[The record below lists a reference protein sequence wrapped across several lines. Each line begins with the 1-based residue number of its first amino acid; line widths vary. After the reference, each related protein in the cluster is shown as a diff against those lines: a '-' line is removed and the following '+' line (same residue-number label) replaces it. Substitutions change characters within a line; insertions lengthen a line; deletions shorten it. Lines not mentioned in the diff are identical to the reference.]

1 MRIDGRD
8 YNAEV
13 VVGTKKNGDMLLY
26 DVMNLKPTSI
36 NEKISIAGYQTD
48 NQKESRP
55 TVSAIDNSNISQK
68 KVMSTLFLRQWTD
81 RGLR

>member
-1 MRIDGRD
+1 
-8 YNAEV
+8 
-13 VVGTKKNGDMLLY
+13 MLLY

-68 KVMSTLFLRQWTD
+68 KVMSTPFLRQWTD
-81 RGLR
+81 RALR